1 MRVLSKSAICIY
13 ACAQGHNLT
22 VRYIQGVKLD
32 LQEKMFRSEVFSMLK
47 VRFGADRHDDGNH
60 NSGGVGDGDAD
71 DLLALMT
78 DDNQYEDIEDV
89 TIFGCLPPPIDDG
102 SDTKNLRGLVRDVL
116 ENAWYQ
122 RLILFA
128 ILVSCVVLV
137 LDSPIPEYS
146 RIDKELA
153 NTLNLW
159 TFIIFILEFVLR
171 LLDKGIY
178 WEHPKAYF
186 RVGWNIL
193 DFIVV
198 IAQALDMLN
207 LVNGLNTIKVIRVL
221 RPLRLLNRI
230 KLLMTLINVLQNS
243 LVDGIILAIIFFFL
257 IVVCAIFAQTLFAGY
272 TYRCSDGGTGLR
284 VSHLATPCSH
294 ALDPVRCDAM
304 GRRRAPA
311 IEWREDCRG
320 LFFSEYAHTSKSTVY
335 DPGPNWYTFK
345 GDRNEIMRPR
355 VWSVEE
361 SHNFD
366 DFGSTLHTFM
376 QVRPVQI

>member
-1 MRVLSKSAICIY
+1 M
-13 ACAQGHNLT
+13 
-22 VRYIQGVKLD
+22 
-32 LQEKMFRSEVFSMLK
+32 
-47 VRFGADRHDDGNH
+47 
-60 NSGGVGDGDAD
+60 
-71 DLLALMT
+71 
-78 DDNQYEDIEDV
+78 
-89 TIFGCLPPPIDDG
+89 
-102 SDTKNLRGLVRDVL
+102 
-116 ENAWYQ
+116 
-122 RLILFA
+122 
-128 ILVSCVVLV
+128 VSCIVLI
-137 LDSPIPEYS
+137 LDSPIPRYRFMS
-146 RIDKELA
+146 ARLA
-153 NTLNLW
+153 NNINLS
-159 TFIIFILEFVLR
+159 TFILHVLEMVLKM
-171 LLDKGIY
+171 LDHGIY
-178 WEHPKAYF
+178 AEHPRAYF

-193 DFIVV
+193 DFVV
-198 IAQALDMLN
+198 IVAQALDLARA
-207 LVNGLNTIKVIRVL
+207 LQGVTALKVIRVL
-221 RPLRLLNRI
+221 RPLRLLN
-230 KLLMTLINVLQNS
+230 KLGLLQTLINVLTNS
-243 LVDGIILAIIFFFL
+243 YVDVVIIAIIFFFL